1 VKPERKPG
9 LPSVHKA
16 REDRYRGK
24 FSRATGGFWLWV
36 AAGLVA
42 ALVVY
47 RFVSGKQLG
56 DAKDQLLA
64 KQRAVES
71 TIGADWFPLRDKI
84 EGYVVDAASQ
94 SEADAVDRD
103 ASSWSFRSLPGIY
116 LRLRVAEARD
126 VANIRRATPASQKD
140 GFVGCLLREPNPA
153 AAKGEADASAF
164 AEQPWN
170 WQKAYAATRIL
181 TDDWVTEVRDSP
193 EPLRLRVFEE
203 QYDKAVTT
211 EIPLAIDLVRRAQFF
226 LLVLDE
232 DSDEARMAS
241 EGGAVTEAVLQRT
254 PHYARV
260 HLYNLRTGKEVVR
273 IRRSAE
279 ASFYFAGEHQVTDPE
294 TLDAMKRQV
303 NNCAL
308 AKEVDKVLAPPGP
321 EAGSP

>member
-16 REDRYRGK
+16 REDRNRGK
-24 FSRATGGFWLWV
+24 YSRATSGFWLW
-36 AAGLVA
+36 AAGGLIL

-47 RFVSGKQLG
+47 RLVSGKQLG
-56 DAKDQLLA
+56 DAKEQLLA
-64 KQRAVES
+64 KQRAVQS
-71 TIGADWFPLRDKI
+71 SIGKDWFPLRDEI
-84 EGYVVDAASQ
+84 EGYVVDAANR
-94 SEADAVDRD
+94 SEPDAVDHD
-103 ASSWSFRSLPGIY
+103 ASQWSFRTSPGIY

-126 VANIRRATPASQKD
+126 VASVRRTTTASQKD

-170 WQKAYAATRIL
+170 WQKAYGATRIL
-181 TDDWVTEVRDSP
+181 SDEWVTEVKDSP
-193 EPLRLRVFEE
+193 EPLRLRIFEE
-203 QYDKAVTT
+203 QYEKAVAS
-211 EIPLAIDLVRRAQFF
+211 EIPLAIDIVRKAQFF

-232 DSDEARMAS
+232 DSDEARLAA

-260 HLYNLRTGKEVVR
+260 HLYNLKSKKEVLR

-279 ASFYFAGEHQVTDPE
+279 ASFFFAGEHQVTDPE

-308 AKEVDKVLAPPGP
+308 AKEVDKVLAP
-321 EAGSP
+321 AASP